1 MIGRNWTFWVFLA
14 THTGLEPVIFCVT
27 GRRINQLSQ
36 WAILA
41 PIGAICIRLDFEW
54 LRVFSLIR
62 SQLPGRDSG
71 TRTHTLLR
79 APAPQAGLSTNSS
92 ISPYMWLI
100 YVLMES
106 PTTAGYLLSVVAWT
120 NTPLGRDAL
129 VPNKGLEPL
138 RHKTSE
144 PKSDVSANSTN
155 SANSARHTSIQAYLD
170 NRITLT
176 VVQTTRASIL
186 H

>member
-1 MIGRNWTFWVFLA
+1 M
-14 THTGLEPVIFCVT
+14 PVYEKLQHIE
-27 GRRINQLSQ
+27 I
-36 WAILA
+36 
-41 PIGAICIRLDFEW
+41 
-54 LRVFSLIR
+54 
-62 SQLPGRDSG
+62 
-71 TRTHTLLR
+71 
-79 APAPQAGLSTNSS
+79 
-92 ISPYMWLI
+92 
-100 YVLMES
+100 
-106 PTTAGYLLSVVAWT
+106 SVVVETYKIRVNASM
-120 NTPLGRDAL
+120 

-176 VVQTTRASIL
+176 VVQATRASIL

>member
-1 MIGRNWTFWVFLA
+1 MYWWKV
-14 THTGLEPVIFCVT
+14 
-27 GRRINQLSQ
+27 NQNHPE
-36 WAILA
+36 IYK
-41 PIGAICIRLDFEW
+41 
-54 LRVFSLIR
+54 V
-62 SQLPGRDSG
+62 
-71 TRTHTLLR
+71 
-79 APAPQAGLSTNSS
+79 SS
-92 ISPYMWLI
+92 SSYD
-100 YVLMES
+100 
-106 PTTAGYLLSVVAWT
+106 LLSVVAWT

-176 VVQTTRASIL
+176 VVQATRASIL

>member
-1 MIGRNWTFWVFLA
+1 M
-14 THTGLEPVIFCVT
+14 GLEPTRSYEHQHLKLACLPIPAYPYGVDFYLCTDGKSTKTTQRFIKLALPPTTYWVSSPNT
-27 GRRINQLSQ
+27 QLTHGRGKFYFAFLY
-36 WAILA
+36 
-41 PIGAICIRLDFEW
+41 LDRRF
-54 LRVFSLIR
+54 
-62 SQLPGRDSG
+62 
-71 TRTHTLLR
+71 
-79 APAPQAGLSTNSS
+79 PQATYPVSRGGLVRNK
-92 ISPYMWLI
+92 PR
-100 YVLMES
+100 
-106 PTTAGYLLSVVAWT
+106 YLDRSVVVETYKTRVNASM
-120 NTPLGRDAL
+120 

-176 VVQTTRASIL
+176 VVQATRASIL